1 MLSSVRSFR
10 SSTASL
16 VLSSFSLSFVF
27 PFTLCSFTVFLSRL
41 PSSVPSATNSIR
53 QSERQEIGGARE
65 FHRRIC
71 VLPPFLRSLPPTT
84 ILTPASSSFAAHSFH
99 LYLPIS
105 FSHCLSVSLPAP
117 FLFLRSFAISTI
129 RRSFYLPMV
138 VPLLEPSS
146 FLARSGTPWP
156 RKNGAENEKFMQRGR
171 EYEARNHGA
180 RAQQQQQQQQ
190 QR

>member
-41 PSSVPSATNSIR
+41 PSSVPSAANSIR
-53 QSERQEIGGARE
+53 QSEPQEIGGARE

-84 ILTPASSSFAAHSFH
+84 ILTPASSSFVTRSFH
-99 LYLPIS
+99 LCLPIS
-105 FSHCLSVSLPAP
+105 FSHCFSASTGSVFISPIVHDMYDPSIVLLADDGSSLE
-117 FLFLRSFAISTI
+117 T
-129 RRSFYLPMV
+129 
-138 VPLLEPSS
+138 E
-146 FLARSGTPWP
+146 
-156 RKNGAENEKFMQRGR
+156 
-171 EYEARNHGA
+171 
-180 RAQQQQQQQQ
+180 
-190 QR
+190 

>member
-53 QSERQEIGGARE
+53 QSEPQEIGGARE

-84 ILTPASSSFAAHSFH
+84 ILTPASSSFATRSFH
-99 LYLPIS
+99 LCLLIS
-105 FSHCLSVSLPAP
+105 FSHCFSVSTVR
-117 FLFLRSFAISTI
+117 LRFYFSDRSRYVRSVDCSTR
-129 RRSFYLPMV
+129 RRSFLSRNRV
-138 VPLLEPSS
+138 VFLLVAVR
-146 FLARSGTPWP
+146 LG